1 MPHTYKWTPKNVVA
15 TPQSTVKITRWDGTP
30 QSDTSYFISGNLII
44 ITVNTPDR
52 YKVTLISGPSQES
65 ATLTIPTPTA
75 PISPNDPQ
83 LESRLMNY
91 IDDRLSSLPTTPTP
105 PTTIKPDTTP
115 GYEGY
120 FTT

>member
-1 MPHTYKWTPKNVVA
+1 MPYTYKWAPKNVVA
-15 TPQSTVKITRWDGTP
+15 APQSTVKITRWDGTP
-30 QSDTSYFISGNLII
+30 QPDTSYFISGNLVI
-44 ITVNTPDR
+44 ITVNTSDR

-75 PISPNDPQ
+75 PISTNDPQ

-105 PTTIKPDTTP
+105 PVTIEPDTTP